1 MTDLA
6 TVIALVES
14 NNNTKRLRFETALYA
29 DWDTQATLPAT
40 RAARTTLAEA
50 IVKIHD
56 CSVTTAR
63 MIACTSWGR
72 FQILGENLYGP
83 CRCVND
89 VFTYITSPALEAAAF
104 DAFLAWRKIDF
115 TLDDLVNDEVKRD
128 AFIAGYNGPGDL
140 VGYWARMQAAMK
152 QQEPVA

>member
-14 NNNTKRLRFETALYA
+14 NNNPKRFRFE
-29 DWDTQATLPAT
+29 PAT
-40 RAARTTLAEA
+40 YTQWVSAGGTPARIALQEV
-50 IVKIHD
+50 ISRVHD
-56 CSVTTAR
+56 CSISTAR

-83 CRCVND
+83 CKCVND
-89 VFTYITSPALEAAAF
+89 VFTYVTSPALEAAAF

-115 TLDDLVNDEVKRD
+115 TLDDLVNDEVKRHG
-128 AFIAGYNGPGDL
+128 FIAMYNGPGDL